1 MKQLKLSVCN
11 QNGSVLLISVVILML
26 LTLLGIFATT
36 TSTIEIQIAGNDKW
50 HKMAFYNADGGVE
63 ASKELIEQN
72 IEQRGFTGDVGNVGI
87 YTSNFFSKP
96 DIGNNIPSDDD
107 DGDDTDDDDDDGRDI
122 SIPRTLSFG
131 DPGYDPNIPH
141 TNILIGGNTS
151 LSTGS
156 ALQMIAGYEGKG
168 KGAAGG
174 GGKIVYDIRSRREG
188 INNARTTIMGRWRHL
203 I

>member
-72 IEQRGFTGDVGNVGI
+72 IELRGFPSVTPLPYVLGGVGI
-87 YTSNFFSKP
+87 YSVDFFMNP
-96 DIGNNIPSDDD
+96 DIDANMPSD
-107 DGDDTDDDDDDGRDI
+107 TNRNV
-122 SIPRTLSFG
+122 SIPAKPSSSV
-131 DPGYDPNIPH
+131 PH

-174 GGKIVYDIRSRREG
+174 GGQVVYDIRSRREG
-188 INNARTTIMGRWRHL
+188 INNARATIMGRWRHVM
-203 I
+203 